1 MLLLKIAN
9 KSFFSHNLTIYNRTK
24 YLHFI
29 VNILDFA
36 KSEIFSFYT
45 RWMLLF
51 IFANL
56 YNLRVKTNYFV
67 SYIYSSYLNNQKLV
81 SYVISINS
89 FSTNT
94 IINVN
99 DIKGNPKFFYS
110 AGMLNLQ
117 KNQKIRQPKAIIT
130 ILRALLVKSKIFKA
144 NFTLLVCSFP
154 IK

>member
-117 KNQKIRQPKAIIT
+117 KNQK
-130 ILRALLVKSKIFKA
+130 L
-144 NFTLLVCSFP
+144 
-154 IK
+154 